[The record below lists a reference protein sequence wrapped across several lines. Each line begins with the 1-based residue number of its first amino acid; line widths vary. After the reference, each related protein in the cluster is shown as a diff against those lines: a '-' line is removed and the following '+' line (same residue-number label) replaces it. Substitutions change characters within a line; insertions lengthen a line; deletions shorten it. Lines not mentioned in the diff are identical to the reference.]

1 MLLQCPK
8 YVDQDCGFHTTKVK
22 CKYYTE
28 MARRNVYY
36 ANLHLAAKY
45 TRFHCVRGK
54 RPRGHDAIDC
64 SQLSLSLNTGLSA
77 PLLRLL
83 GASAQE
89 KQHEVET
96 LTEVI

>member
-1 MLLQCPK
+1 
-8 YVDQDCGFHTTKVK
+8 
-22 CKYYTE
+22 

-64 SQLSLSLNTGLSA
+64 SQLSLSLSLNTGLSA

>member
-1 MLLQCPK
+1 
-8 YVDQDCGFHTTKVK
+8 
-22 CKYYTE
+22 

-54 RPRGHDAIDC
+54 RPRGHDAIDS
-64 SQLSLSLNTGLSA
+64 SQLSLHIGVSA
-77 PLLRLL
+77 PLLELL
-83 GASAQE
+83 GTSAQE

>member
-1 MLLQCPK
+1 
-8 YVDQDCGFHTTKVK
+8 
-22 CKYYTE
+22 

-45 TRFHCVRGK
+45 TRFHRVRGK

-96 LTEVI
+96 LTDVI

>member
-1 MLLQCPK
+1 
-8 YVDQDCGFHTTKVK
+8 
-22 CKYYTE
+22 

-45 TRFHCVRGK
+45 TRFHCVRGT

-64 SQLSLSLNTGLSA
+64 SQLSLHTGVSV
-77 PLLRLL
+77 PLLQLL
-83 GASAQE
+83 GTSAQE

-96 LTEVI
+96 LTQVI

>member
-1 MLLQCPK
+1 
-8 YVDQDCGFHTTKVK
+8 
-22 CKYYTE
+22 
-28 MARRNVYY
+28 MASRNVYY
-36 ANLHLAAKY
+36 ANLYLAAKY